1 MSSPS
6 LHNAS
11 MTKIRINNIGFLS
24 KGSDYGSFVKYYKND
39 KHNKLDKYL
48 KDGWEDKGSFIKC
61 ECLTI
66 DKNCFTSEELH
77 CVIADLEYV
86 SSECCTELR
95 TIGSRVLDLS
105 LNDREDF
112 FEVYKMVDSRM
123 YKDNET
129 QD

>member
-24 KGSDYGSFVKYYKND
+24 KGSDYGSFVKYYKNN
-39 KHNKLDKYL
+39 KYNKLDEYL
-48 KDGWEDKGSFIKC
+48 KDGWEDKGSSIKNDN
-61 ECLTI
+61 LSI
-66 DKNCFTSEELH
+66 DKNCFTSEEFH

-112 FEVYKMVDSRM
+112 FEVYKIVDSRM
-123 YKDNET
+123 YKENET